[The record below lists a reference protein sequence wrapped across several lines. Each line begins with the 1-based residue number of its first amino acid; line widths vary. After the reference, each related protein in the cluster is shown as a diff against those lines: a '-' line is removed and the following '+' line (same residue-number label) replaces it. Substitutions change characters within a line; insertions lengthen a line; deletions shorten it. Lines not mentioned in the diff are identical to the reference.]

1 MRRIKFVVLIYI
13 FFIGVIEAQYYTQ
26 VVKGKVID
34 KESQITLPGA
44 NVVILGTNPTIGTVS
59 DMEGSFRIEKVPI
72 GRYNFQFS
80 FIGYEPVTIPEVMV
94 GSGKEVVLEV
104 GLMESINQLDEVV
117 VKAHVRKDKA
127 LNSMATISARSFTVE
142 ETRRYAGGIDDP
154 ARMVSAF
161 AGVTTGNLQDN
172 AIIIRGNSPKGVAW
186 RIEGVD
192 VPNPNHFSG
201 GNVAGGGAVNIIS
214 GQLLSNSDFFTGAF
228 PAEYGNALAGVFDI
242 KLRKGNSDK
251 REFAFQAG
259 LLGIDFAAEGPFIKR
274 NNASYL
280 FNYRYST
287 FGLIKDLGLLPS
299 EQIPEYQDL
308 CFKLNFPTSKAG
320 IFSIWGIGADDLN
333 SEPVDYDSTL
343 WSSDW
348 DRVTYDWKVKIGAI
362 GLSHKYILG
371 KKTYINTNIVGSGNK
386 NTMDQYRLDNDLIL
400 QPNWIF
406 FDQSTKITISSFI
419 NHKFSARHTNRT
431 GVNYNMLFYNLDL
444 NGTIADD
451 RPETY
456 RNFVK
461 ENGDSRHAQFYT
473 QSKYNFTSN
482 FSVNVGLH
490 SEYFAI
496 NDNFTIDP
504 RFGLNWEFIPSN
516 TISFGYGKHSQME
529 ELKIYFIN
537 YEQNGT
543 KYTPNK
549 DLDLSHAHHFV
560 LGYDKLITQN
570 LRLKIEPYY
579 QYLYNVPGIEDS
591 SYSMINF
598 KQDWGF
604 RESLENN
611 SIGKN
616 IGVDI
621 TLERFLNNNYY
632 YLITASIFDSK
643 YKGDDGIWR
652 NTRFDKEFVAN
663 VLFGKEFYIGSNNT
677 NVLGING
684 RLNIVGGERRAPLLI
699 QESIEAKTVVY
710 DNSRIFEEQEA
721 YRNFLDMTITYRINK
736 KKHSS
741 IWALQVKN
749 VLGAPLNEGFHY
761 NYENDKIEENQTV
774 VILPILSYK
783 IEF

>member
-1 MRRIKFVVLIYI
+1 KRIGFLI
-13 FFIGVIEAQYYTQ
+13 FTFCVCHIGILKSQNLTQ
-26 VVKGKVID
+26 VVKGKILD
-34 KESQITLPGA
+34 KESQISLPGA
-44 NVVILGTNPTIGTVS
+44 NVVILGTNPVIGTVS
-59 DMEGSFRIEKVPI
+59 DPEGNFRLENVPI
-72 GRYNFQFS
+72 GRYNIQIS
-80 FIGYEPVTIPEVMV
+80 FIGYESVTIPEILVS
-94 GSGKEVVLEV
+94 SGKEVVLNIS
-104 GLMESINQLDEVV
+104 LKESINQLDEVV

-201 GNVAGGGAVNIIS
+201 GNVAGGGAVNVIS

-242 KLRKGNSDK
+242 KLRTGNYEK
-251 REFAFQAG
+251 REYAFQAG
-259 LLGIDFAAEGPFIKR
+259 LLGIDFAAEGPFVKGY
-274 NNASYL
+274 NASYV

-287 FGLIKDLGLLPS
+287 FGLMKDLGLLPS
-299 EQIPEYQDL
+299 DQIPEYQDL
-308 CFKLNFPTSKAG
+308 CFKLNIPTSKAG
-320 IFSIWGIGADDLN
+320 IFSVWGIGAVDLN
-333 SEPVDYDSTL
+333 HEPTDYDSTL
-343 WSSDW
+343 WNSDW
-348 DRVTYDWKVKIGAI
+348 DRVTYDWNVKMGAI
-362 GLSHKYILG
+362 GLSHKYIIG
-371 KKTYINTNIVGSGNK
+371 KKTYINTNVVGSGN
-386 NTMDQYRLDNDLIL
+386 NNSMDQKRLDNDLIL
-400 QPNWIF
+400 QPNWYFI
-406 FDQSTKITISSFI
+406 DQSNKITIGSCI

-431 GVNYNMLFYNLDL
+431 GVNYNLLYYNLDL
-444 NGTIADD
+444 NGTVSDD
-451 RPETY
+451 WPESY

-461 ENGDSRHAQFYT
+461 EDGNSRHVQFYT
-473 QSKYNFTSN
+473 QSKYNITSN
-482 FSVNVGLH
+482 FSVNMGLH
-490 SEYFAI
+490 SEYFAF
-496 NDNFTIDP
+496 NNNFTIDP
-504 RFGLNWEFIPSN
+504 RFGLNWEFLPTN

-543 KYTPNK
+543 LYTPNK

-579 QYLYNVPGIEDS
+579 QYLYNIPGIEDS

-611 SIGKN
+611 CVGKN

-652 NTRFDKEFVAN
+652 NTRYDKEFVAN
-663 VLFGKEFYIGSNNT
+663 ILFGKEFFIGNNNN

-684 RLNIVGGERRAPLLI
+684 RLNTVGGERRAPLLM
-699 QESIEAKTVVY
+699 QKSIEAKTEIY
-710 DNSRIFEEQEA
+710 DNTRVFEDKEKI
-721 YRNFLDMTITYRINK
+721 RNFLDLTITYRINK
-736 KKHSS
+736 KNHSS
-741 IWALQVKN
+741 IWAMQVK
-749 VLGAPLNEGFHY
+749 
-761 NYENDKIEENQTV
+761 
-774 VILPILSYK
+774 
-783 IEF
+783 